1 MITTDGQ
8 NIGHRYQLP
17 VGFPPVKT
25 WEAPRREVT
34 DMNGDGNG
42 NRRYDRIMR
51 HLTSLV
57 RVALYLIASRREAE
71 SLVQEVVVDA
81 CRKYR
86 GDADTTDERYGLYAD
101 LTNRYMRRFNVPI
114 GRRPDVSRFRDEDQA
129 FQNILMEP
137 ANTKALGHIM
147 DELSPDEVTGVVR
160 DLPPDC
166 RLLVVMSFIEGFSSR
181 DIAGMV
187 GVEPALISSNLAYCR
202 EVLLRKLL
210 SDGAETMRSGEVA
223 HRS

>member
-8 NIGHRYQLP
+8 NIGHRFQPP
-17 VGFPPVKT
+17 VAFPPVKT

-34 DMNGDGNG
+34 DMHGDGNG
-42 NRRYDRIMR
+42 NRRYSRVMR
-51 HLTSLV
+51 HLTSLL
-57 RVALYLIASRREAE
+57 RVALYLTPSRPEAE
-71 SLVQEVVVDA
+71 KLVQEVVVDA
-81 CRKYR
+81 CRRTDYPTDPVGEKY
-86 GDADTTDERYGLYAD
+86 DLFAD
-101 LTNRYMRRFNVPI
+101 LTRRFLHRFNVPI
-114 GRRPDVSRFRDEDQA
+114 GRRPDVSRFRDENRA

-147 DELSPDEVTGVVR
+147 DELSPEEVAGIVR
-160 DLPPDC
+160 DIPPDC

-187 GVEPALISSNLAYCR
+187 GVEPELIRSNLAYCR
-202 EVLLRKLL
+202 EVLLRRLL
-210 SDGAETMRSGEVA
+210 SDGTETMRTGEVA